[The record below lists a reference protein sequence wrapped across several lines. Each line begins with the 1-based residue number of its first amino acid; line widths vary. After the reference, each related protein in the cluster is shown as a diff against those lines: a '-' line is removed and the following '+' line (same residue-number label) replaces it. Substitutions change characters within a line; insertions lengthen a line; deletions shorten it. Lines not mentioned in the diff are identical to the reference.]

1 MLHHVLCS
9 QQNAVGA
16 VAAGAAQVALSYAPS
31 MDQQEDGH
39 DRIGDA
45 SALTPH
51 VKRSSTVE
59 GGGYAMRGDNSDA
72 DAADPV
78 RGQRAGVIEDP
89 RGKKKFREGD
99 GDRDQKLLVDCDG
112 QNKCRDNSMSKRI
125 CAREDGSFNEVDCN
139 SAGSGGAVDPHSS
152 DDEMLEDEGASC
164 QQDEGLD
171 SVEKKEEAVSTRPA
185 DEVESSVQLCTH
197 ETMSIT
203 DDKESQLCFSVNKNV
218 STPATEEHADEGM
231 AQGKLVEQQDQLDKD
246 DKVLQGDNSKDTS
259 AIHSEYVSD
268 SHQYEGSSRVLDL
281 KCRRSSKSE
290 ILTDQVGGHNLAC
303 SEVEVTPIERAS
315 QENHDGSV
323 KRHGSMSATVF
334 GPSTPNLELSEMKV
348 NSTKLD
354 YHTSNPLPH
363 DLDDCAHSLREKLVC
378 GHKEPWLAE
387 VCNSA
392 SSKKGR
398 DLPPCAESTEEGNS
412 SEKEAMARRVK
423 GKELWTAKVC
433 NGEMS
438 SRGTDHP
445 PLAESTKQYN
455 PSEKEMTAHEVVEKE
470 PWTGRICKSE
480 RSSIKG
486 FDHPLC
492 AGSMRAGN
500 SSEARQSTRTV
511 TLVDMDG
518 TKWEMQLD
526 ESFELGPQESSSFT
540 WSEKE
545 NSSSDAKEI
554 QSTSAKP
561 RQNAEERPQ
570 GATRVPTERSNLLR
584 HGSFKTPASSD
595 RTGSKHA
602 GATSADGAE
611 GSWDKRRQ
619 PRQVVRKIPNSRA
632 AKIYGYR

>member
-1 MLHHVLCS
+1 
-9 QQNAVGA
+9 
-16 VAAGAAQVALSYAPS
+16 
-31 MDQQEDGH
+31 
-39 DRIGDA
+39 
-45 SALTPH
+45 
-51 VKRSSTVE
+51 
-59 GGGYAMRGDNSDA
+59 
-72 DAADPV
+72 
-78 RGQRAGVIEDP
+78 
-89 RGKKKFREGD
+89 
-99 GDRDQKLLVDCDG
+99 
-112 QNKCRDNSMSKRI
+112 
-125 CAREDGSFNEVDCN
+125 
-139 SAGSGGAVDPHSS
+139 
-152 DDEMLEDEGASC
+152 
-164 QQDEGLD
+164 
-171 SVEKKEEAVSTRPA
+171 
-185 DEVESSVQLCTH
+185 
-197 ETMSIT
+197 
-203 DDKESQLCFSVNKNV
+203 
-218 STPATEEHADEGM
+218 
-231 AQGKLVEQQDQLDKD
+231 
-246 DKVLQGDNSKDTS
+246 
-259 AIHSEYVSD
+259 
-268 SHQYEGSSRVLDL
+268 
-281 KCRRSSKSE
+281 
-290 ILTDQVGGHNLAC
+290 
-303 SEVEVTPIERAS
+303 
-315 QENHDGSV
+315 
-323 KRHGSMSATVF
+323 
-334 GPSTPNLELSEMKV
+334 
-348 NSTKLD
+348 
-354 YHTSNPLPH
+354 
-363 DLDDCAHSLREKLVC
+363 
-378 GHKEPWLAE
+378 
-387 VCNSA
+387 
-392 SSKKGR
+392 
-398 DLPPCAESTEEGNS
+398 
-412 SEKEAMARRVK
+412 
-423 GKELWTAKVC
+423 
-433 NGEMS
+433 MS